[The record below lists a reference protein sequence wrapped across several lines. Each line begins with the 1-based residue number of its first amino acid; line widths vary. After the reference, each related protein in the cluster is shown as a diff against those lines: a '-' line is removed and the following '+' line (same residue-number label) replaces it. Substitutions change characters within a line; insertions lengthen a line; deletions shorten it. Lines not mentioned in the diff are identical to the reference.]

1 MRLDKLDNS
10 VNIAILTSGKIESLE
25 NIIKYFESYLDVN
38 ISCIITNKDFNTNI
52 LNKYKIDIYKTQW
65 YKEIDNIITNNNIH
79 YIVCS
84 DFSEILPPNFCKKY
98 KNKIINLHKSLLP
111 KYQNLSDNDIY
122 KNIKL
127 NKDDIA
133 GISVHIV
140 DIDYIGTI
148 LFQKSIKIHDSYDVT
163 DIKIKIEDLS
173 LRFYPKI
180 IENIIKGT
188 YKYLYK

>member
-133 GISVHIV
+133 GISVHLV

-148 LFQKSIKIHDSYDVT
+148 LFQKSIKIHNSYDVT

>member
-1 MRLDKLDNS
+1 MRLEKLDNS

-52 LNKYKIDIYKTQW
+52 LNKYKIDIYNTQW
-65 YKEIDNIITNNNIH
+65 YKEIDNIITKNNIH

-111 KYQNLSDNDIY
+111 KYQNLSEHDIY
-122 KNIKL
+122 KNVLL
-127 NKDDIA
+127 NKDDNF
-133 GISVHIV
+133 GISVHLV
-140 DIDYIGTI
+140 DVDYIGTI
-148 LFQKSIKIHDSYDVT
+148 LFQKSIKIHTSYDVA
-163 DIKIKIEDLS
+163 DIKNKIDELS
-173 LRFYPKI
+173 LRFYPTI